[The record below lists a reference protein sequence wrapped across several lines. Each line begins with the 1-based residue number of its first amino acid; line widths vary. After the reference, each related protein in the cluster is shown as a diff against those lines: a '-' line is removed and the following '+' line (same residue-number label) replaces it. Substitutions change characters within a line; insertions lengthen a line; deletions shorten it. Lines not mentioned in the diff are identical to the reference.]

1 MLLSGCEVD
10 PRAPVHVSLPSDG
23 IGWGIPLSGATNPRL
38 VDSVTASLL
47 YPTSMTSAAKPL
59 SSAEFAALA
68 AIAKARREN
77 LQSMFG
83 GATIV
88 YGKTSAAGSAKSL
101 LSAGHKVGSSV
112 KKLASTGSSAASAAS
127 SGGVRAQ
134 AQQLILETVG
144 VDLGD
149 LLEVITNDALE
160 QLVTEMMPYIGIV
173 LSSYKAATAWKA
185 VVQQARKDLGW
196 DAYTDAVLPG
206 DPLAA
211 CAAVR
216 TILRRNLAR
225 DTVQATIQTTAVA
238 TKIAG
243 LAGDFGSGATTTVI
257 GLASGLASL
266 AVELTQLGI
275 DIREMRAGNKRLGK
289 PETLDKS
296 IFNECPLVGS
306 YLIAYSPTSMILNFF
321 VADIGLPGW
330 MTRIEQFKKQGL
342 DPIMETAEQ
351 QITRSRI
358 TITGFQ
364 SGKGVVADKSIREKV
379 SSINVK
385 NIKFQFNR
393 VVRSKLPF

>member
-1 MLLSGCEVD
+1 
-10 PRAPVHVSLPSDG
+10 
-23 IGWGIPLSGATNPRL
+23 
-38 VDSVTASLL
+38 
-47 YPTSMTSAAKPL
+47 MTSPGKPL
-59 SSAEFAALA
+59 SNAEFAAMA
-68 AIAKARREN
+68 TIAKARKDNLRE
-77 LQSMFG
+77 MFS

-88 YGKTSAAGSAKSL
+88 YGKTAAAGSAKSIV
-101 LSAGHKVGSSV
+101 SAGGKVYSSV
-112 KKLASTGSSAASAAS
+112 KTLTSTASSAASAAS
-127 SGGVRAQ
+127 SGGLRAQ
-134 AQQLILETVG
+134 AQQMILDAVG

-149 LLEVITNDALE
+149 LIEVITNSALE
-160 QLVTEMMPYIGIV
+160 ELIKEMLPYVGIIV
-173 LSSYKAATAWKA
+173 SSYKAANAWKA
-185 VVQQARKDLGW
+185 VVDQARKNLGW
-196 DAYTDAVLPG
+196 DAYTDFVLPG

-216 TILRRNLAR
+216 TILKRNIAR

-275 DIREMRAGNKRLGK
+275 DIKEMRAGNKRLAK
-289 PETLDKS
+289 PESLDKS
-296 IFNECPLVGS
+296 IFTECPLVGS
-306 YLIAYSPTSMILNFF
+306 YLLAYSPTSMVLNFF

-342 DPIMETAEQ
+342 DPVVETAEA

-358 TITGFQ
+358 TITGFHT
-364 SGKGVVADKSIREKV
+364 GKGVVADKSLKEKV
-379 SSINVK
+379 SSINFK

>member
-1 MLLSGCEVD
+1 MSS
-10 PRAPVHVSLPSDG
+10 PIKPSA
-23 IGWGIPLSGATNPRL
+23 PLSKADFTG
-38 VDSVTASLL
+38 
-47 YPTSMTSAAKPL
+47 
-59 SSAEFAALA
+59 LA
-68 AIAKARREN
+68 AIAKARKEN
-77 LQSMFG
+77 LQTMFG

-88 YGKTSAAGSAKSL
+88 YGKTSAAGTAKSL
-101 LSAGHKVGSSV
+101 VSSGKTVYTSV
-112 KKLASTGSSAASAAS
+112 KTLTSGASSAASAAS
-127 SGGVRAQ
+127 SGGLRAQ
-134 AQQLILETVG
+134 AQQLILDTVG

-149 LLEVITNDALE
+149 LLEVITNSAFE
-160 QLVTEMMPYIGIV
+160 ELVKEMLPYVGI
-173 LSSYKAATAWKA
+173 LYSSYKAASAWKQ
-185 VVQQARKDLGW
+185 VVDQARKELGW
-196 DAYTDAVLPG
+196 DAYTAMVLPG
-206 DPLAA
+206 DPVAA
-211 CAAVR
+211 CGAVR
-216 TILRRNLAR
+216 TILRRNIAR

-275 DIREMRAGNKRLGK
+275 DIREMRAGNKRLVK
-289 PETLDKS
+289 PETLDKT
-296 IFNECPLVGS
+296 IFTECPLVGS

-330 MTRIEQFKKQGL
+330 MDKIEQFKKQGL
-342 DPIMETAEQ
+342 DPIVETAES

-364 SGKGVVADKSIREKV
+364 TGKGVVADKSIKEKFA
-379 SSINVK
+379 SLNFK